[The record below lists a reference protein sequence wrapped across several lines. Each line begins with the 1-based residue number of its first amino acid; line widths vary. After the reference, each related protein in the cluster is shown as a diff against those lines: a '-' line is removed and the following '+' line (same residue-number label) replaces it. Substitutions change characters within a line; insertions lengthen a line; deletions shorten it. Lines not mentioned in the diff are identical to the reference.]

1 MLMRFLVLLTVALVT
16 GWAPAWAQRPPKI
29 DGTWKAQTPDGPQTV
44 VVRADSSASWGDETV
59 RWRVLADSIFIAMG
73 DEWMV
78 YVFALRG
85 RKLTLS
91 GGDLEEPIVL
101 ERVGPATT
109 RPDAVPV
116 PPAPPMSRRATPSS
130 S

>member
-1 MLMRFLVLLTVALVT
+1 MRLLMPLMVALLTGASAVT
-16 GWAPAWAQRPPKI
+16 AQRAPKI

-59 RWRVLADSIFIAMG
+59 RWRVVADSIFLAMG

-78 YVFALRG
+78 YNFALRG

-101 ERVGPATT
+101 ERVGPPTA
-109 RPDAVPV
+109 RPDSVPV
-116 PPAPPMSRRATPSS
+116 PPAPPMTRRATPGSP
-130 S
+130 